1 MRKLIAI
8 AALIFGL
15 WAGQAALAAQAS
27 ATVHVRWTIL
37 PFAAISLTGQPG
49 QESVVATTPIPD
61 PSPADYQRGFI
72 VIQDALKLTVFSNT
86 SWTVYVQALSPNL
99 GTSYD
104 GEFTW
109 PIEALSAGVNGNF
122 VSVSLHPQA
131 LARGGRGV
139 HSLPVDYRI
148 SIPQQPLPPGN
159 YQVTLLYTV
168 TTD

>member
-1 MRKLIAI
+1 
-8 AALIFGL
+8 
-15 WAGQAALAAQAS
+15 
-27 ATVHVRWTIL
+27 
-37 PFAAISLTGQPG
+37 
-49 QESVVATTPIPD
+49 VATTPIPD

-72 VIQDALKLTVFSNT
+72 VIRDALRLTVFSNT

-99 GTSYD
+99 GTSFD
-104 GEFTW
+104 GGFTW

-122 VSVSLHPQA
+122 VSVSLRPQA
-131 LARGGRGV
+131 LARGGHGV